1 MTLPLYNDKVVIYRV
16 SIEQSLKEYLM
27 NLLSLLSNIPSKPLD
42 RRTFLS
48 LSCLATA
55 SSLLLDSKEC
65 FGQTADAQQ
74 AAIYKRMLTG
84 LRKIK
89 DPDTNYPGDIWATP
103 EQMIL
108 IYSCYNKLSKVQ
120 SLVGYSNFN
129 FTDLPTV
136 TYSARQHRNTGKY
149 LGGKTERT
157 LPFTKM
163 EEQFMDQIF
172 ALDAKTYGFYGE
184 RVIYDKNYR
193 VNPKKLISTDGHFL
207 RRGEAYEKY
216 IRIKKQVNDKLSNA
230 RSSSSKLDMKVT
242 SGIRNIPKQMRLFFR
257 KAVRLTQVPRQSEV
271 KLLDLK
277 SGTTHLAQVYD
288 LKKDWK
294 KIKADITKLKKQSL
308 PDILKR
314 NERKTFLLDKGFHL
328 INLSAASRS
337 LAPPGYSWHAQHDFD
352 IGLRSGKLK
361 PYNFRKEF
369 ITTPLFVTLFSQGF
383 IHLRDL
389 RYRQDNA
396 LGVRFEPWHIQV
408 GESGRLISDIKAD
421 PSQLWIPNRKS

>member
-1 MTLPLYNDKVVIYRV
+1 
-16 SIEQSLKEYLM
+16 M
-27 NLLSLLSNIPSKPLD
+27 NLLSLLTHIPSKPLN

-55 SSLLLDSKEC
+55 SSLLLYSNEC
-65 FGQTADAQQ
+65 FAQSAHDQQ
-74 AAIYKRMLTG
+74 ATIYKKMLSG

-89 DPDTNYPGDIWATP
+89 DPDTNYPDDIWATP

-136 TYSARQHRNTGKY
+136 TYSARQQRNTGKR

-157 LPFTKM
+157 LPFTKL
-163 EEQFMDQIF
+163 EEHFMDQIF
-172 ALDAKTYGFYGE
+172 ALDAKAYGFYGE
-184 RVIYDKNYR
+184 RVIFDKNYR
-193 VNPKKLISTDGHFL
+193 INPKKLVSTNGHFL
-207 RRGEAYEKY
+207 RRGEAHSKY
-216 IRIKKQVNDKLSNA
+216 IRIKKQVSSEL
-230 RSSSSKLDMKVT
+230 SSSNRSTSKLDMQVT

-257 KAVRLTQVPRQSEV
+257 KAVRLTQVPRQSQV
-271 KLLDLK
+271 NILDLT
-277 SGTTHLAQVYD
+277 SGTSHLAHVYD
-288 LKKDWK
+288 LKKEWK
-294 KIKADITKLKKQSL
+294 RIEADVAKLKGQSL
-308 PDILKR
+308 PEILKR
-314 NERKTFLLDKGFHL
+314 NERKKFVLDKGFHL

-337 LAPPGYSWHAQHDFD
+337 LAPPGYSWHAHHDFD

-383 IHLRDL
+383 IHLQDL
-389 RYRQDNA
+389 RYRQENE
-396 LGVRFEPWHIQV
+396 LGVRFEPWHIRV
-408 GESGRLISDIKAD
+408 GDPDGLTSDIKTD
-421 PSQLWIPNRKS
+421 PSQLWIPNQES

>member
-1 MTLPLYNDKVVIYRV
+1 
-16 SIEQSLKEYLM
+16 M
-27 NLLSLLSNIPSKPLD
+27 NLLSLLSHIPSKPLD

-55 SSLLLDSKEC
+55 SSLLLDSKDC
-65 FGQTADAQQ
+65 FGQSEPDQRAT
-74 AAIYKRMLTG
+74 IYKTMLSG

-89 DPDTNYPGDIWATP
+89 DPDTNYPDDIWATP
-103 EQMIL
+103 EQMVL

-136 TYSARQHRNTGKY
+136 TYAGRQQRDTGKR

-157 LPFTKM
+157 LPFTKL

-172 ALDAKTYGFYGE
+172 AIDAKAYGFYGE
-184 RVIYDKNYR
+184 RVIYDKNHR
-193 VNPKKLISTDGHFL
+193 INPKKLVSADGHFL
-207 RRGEAYEKY
+207 RRGEAHAKF
-216 IRIKKQVNDKLSNA
+216 IKIKDQINGQLSSTNN
-230 RSSSSKLDMKVT
+230 SSSKLDMQVT

-257 KAVRLTQVPRQSEV
+257 KAIRLTQVPRQSEV
-271 KLLDLK
+271 KMLDLK
-277 SGTTHLAQVYD
+277 SGTTYLAHVYD
-288 LKKDWK
+288 LKKDWNR
-294 KIKADITKLKKQSL
+294 IEADIARLKSQSL
-308 PDILKR
+308 PEILNR
-314 NERKTFLLDKGFHL
+314 NERKNFVLDKGFHL

-389 RYRQDNA
+389 RYRQENE
-396 LGVRFEPWHIQV
+396 LGVRFEPWHIRV
-408 GESGRLISDIKAD
+408 GGPNKHISDIKID
-421 PSQLWIPNRKS
+421 PNQLWIPNRESLIT

>member
-1 MTLPLYNDKVVIYRV
+1 
-16 SIEQSLKEYLM
+16 M
-27 NLLSLLSNIPSKPLD
+27 NLLSLLSHIPSKPLN

-55 SSLLLDSKEC
+55 STLFLDTEDC
-65 FGQTADAQQ
+65 FGQSADDQRAT
-74 AAIYKRMLTG
+74 IYKKMLSG

-89 DPDTNYPGDIWATP
+89 DPDRNYPGDIWATP
-103 EQMIL
+103 EQMVL

-120 SLVGYSNFN
+120 SLIGYSNFN
-129 FTDLPTV
+129 FIDLPTV
-136 TYSARQHRNTGKY
+136 TYSARQQRNTGKR

-157 LPFTKM
+157 LPFTRP

-172 ALDAKTYGFYGE
+172 AIDAKTYGFYGE

-193 VNPKKLISTDGHFL
+193 INPKKLISTDCHFL
-207 RRGEAYEKY
+207 RRGEAHAKY
-216 IRIKKQVNDKLSNA
+216 IRIKKQV
-230 RSSSSKLDMKVT
+230 SSKYSDTRGSTSKLDMQVT

-271 KLLDLK
+271 NILDLK
-277 SGTTHLAQVYD
+277 NGTTQLAHVYD

-294 KIKADITKLKKQSL
+294 RIAADVARLKSQSL
-308 PDILKR
+308 PEILKR
-314 NERKTFLLDKGFHL
+314 NERKDFVLGKGFHL
-328 INLSAASRS
+328 INLSATSRS

-352 IGLRSGKLK
+352 IGLKSGKLK

-369 ITTPLFVTLFSQGF
+369 ITTPLFVTLFSHGF

-389 RYRQDNA
+389 RYRQDNE

-408 GESGRLISDIKAD
+408 GGPNGLISKTEPN
-421 PSQLWIPNRKS
+421 PSQLWIPNRES

>member
-1 MTLPLYNDKVVIYRV
+1 
-16 SIEQSLKEYLM
+16 M
-27 NLLSLLSNIPSKPLD
+27 NILSLLSQIPAKPLN

-55 SSLLLDSKEC
+55 STLFLDSKDC
-65 FGQTADAQQ
+65 LGQSAEDQRV
-74 AAIYKRMLTG
+74 AIYKKMLSG

-89 DPDTNYPGDIWATP
+89 DPDTSYPDDIWATP

-120 SLVGYSNFN
+120 SLAGYSNFN
-129 FTDLPTV
+129 YIDLPTV
-136 TYSARQHRNTGKY
+136 TCSARQQRKTGKR
-149 LGGKTERT
+149 LGRKIERT
-157 LPFTKM
+157 LPFTKL

-172 ALDAKTYGFYGE
+172 ALDAKVYGFYGE
-184 RVIYDKNYR
+184 RVISDKNYR
-193 VNPKKLISTDGHFL
+193 INPKKLVSTDGHFL
-207 RRGEAYEKY
+207 RRGEAHSKY
-216 IRIKKQVNDKLSNA
+216 MRIKEQASGELS
-230 RSSSSKLDMKVT
+230 RSKRSTSKLDMKVT

-257 KAVRLTQVPRQSEV
+257 KAVRLTQVPRQSRV
-271 KLLDLK
+271 KILDLK
-277 SGTTHLAQVYD
+277 NGTSHSVHVYD
-288 LKKDWK
+288 LKNDWNR
-294 KIKADITKLKKQSL
+294 IEADVAILKSQSL
-308 PDILKR
+308 PEILKR
-314 NERKTFLLDKGFHL
+314 NERKEFVLDKGFHL

-361 PYNFRKEF
+361 SYNFRKEF

-389 RYRQDNA
+389 RYQQDNA

-408 GESGRLISDIKAD
+408 GDSGRLISGIKTK
-421 PSQLWIPNRKS
+421 PGELWIPNREAEIT

>member
-1 MTLPLYNDKVVIYRV
+1 
-16 SIEQSLKEYLM
+16 M
-27 NLLSLLSNIPSKPLD
+27 NILSLLSHIPAKPLN

-55 SSLLLDSKEC
+55 SSLFLNSKDC
-65 FGQTADAQQ
+65 FGQSADDQRVT
-74 AAIYKRMLTG
+74 IYKKMLSG

-120 SLVGYSNFN
+120 SLLGYSNFN
-129 FTDLPTV
+129 YTDLPTV
-136 TYSARQHRNTGKY
+136 TYSARQQRNTGKH
-149 LGGKTERT
+149 LGGKIERT
-157 LPFTKM
+157 LPFTKL

-172 ALDAKTYGFYGE
+172 ALDAKAYGFYGE

-193 VNPKKLISTDGHFL
+193 IDSKKLISTDGHFL
-207 RRGEAYEKY
+207 RRGEAHAKY
-216 IRIKKQVNDKLSNA
+216 IRIKKQVTGELS
-230 RSSSSKLDMKVT
+230 RSNSSISKLDMQIT

-271 KLLDLK
+271 NILDLRN
-277 SGTTHLAQVYD
+277 GTTHLAQVYD

-294 KIKADITKLKKQSL
+294 RIKADVARLKKQSL
-308 PDILKR
+308 PEILKR
-314 NERKTFLLDKGFHL
+314 NERKEFVLDKGFHL

-389 RYRQDNA
+389 RYRQDNE
-396 LGVRFEPWHIQV
+396 LGVRFEPWHIRV
-408 GESGRLISDIKAD
+408 GGSDRLISDITTD
-421 PSQLWIPNRKS
+421 PSQLWIPNQES